1 MLVRLVTSV
10 VLTAGG
16 VSAAY
21 AVPMTPEDKA
31 LLQQQCTGDYM
42 AFCGNSPP
50 DDGPETVACF
60 EQNMASLSPG
70 CQGAIW
76 TYKQRNKAKRR

>member
-1 MLVRLVTSV
+1 
-10 VLTAGG
+10 
-16 VSAAY
+16 
-21 AVPMTPEDKA
+21 
-31 LLQQQCTGDYM
+31 M